1 MNNIV
6 RLSLIFTV
14 FQFIYFFNF
23 LAIIIKQQHMKIPE
37 NGVSMS
43 LMKFLSH
50 DMLSL
55 TGILSLDLVSLLGQR
70 SQSLSGMVFIEHL
83 LHFLKLEERNINF
96 ISPNIVILEK
106 IQCYAKTYYIKNE
119 LPYKYAKFDV
129 ATYTFLV
136 SSP

>member
-1 MNNIV
+1 
-6 RLSLIFTV
+6 
-14 FQFIYFFNF
+14 
-23 LAIIIKQQHMKIPE
+23 MKILE

-43 LMKFLSH
+43 LMKFLNH

-83 LHFLKLEERNINF
+83 LHFLKLERNINF
-96 ISPNIVILEK
+96 ISPNIAILEK
-106 IQCYAKTYYIKNE
+106 IPCYAKIYYIKNE

>member
-1 MNNIV
+1 MNSIV
-6 RLSLIFTV
+6 IRLTV
-14 FQFIYFFNF
+14 YQLTFLFSNF
-23 LAIIIKQQHMKIPE
+23 PAITIKQQHMKIPE

-43 LMKFLSH
+43 LMKFLNH

-83 LHFLKLEERNINF
+83 LHFLKLERNINLV
-96 ISPNIVILEK
+96 SPNIVILEK
-106 IQCYAKTYYIKNE
+106 IPCYAKIYYIKNE